1 MLAANIY
8 KYYLY
13 LAARDSATWMQA
25 AIYVVYLQ
33 QHRGLTLTQI
43 ALIDTFWWLTSSLSE
58 IPTGVVADRFSRK
71 LSLAV
76 GAFLA
81 GCGALLYG
89 LAPTF
94 TLFLVANGLAAVAL
108 TFGSGADEAL
118 LYESLQCLGR
128 AEEYPKITGRARA
141 LARGM
146 VAVGSISGGLLAA
159 SNFLYPFLCAALL
172 YFVAFSLALLLREPT
187 HSAAT
192 AQQRQGYGVIVRTAL
207 QVIRQQPTLRF
218 TLLYLALVPVAAAVT
233 NLLFLQTQALAL
245 GVPVALIGVIVMGA
259 NGANLVGSLLAHHVA
274 GVLGERRM
282 VYGGPFVLLICLVLM
297 GVSQTHV
304 TLLLMIFLGLVSAAL
319 HPLLYSRLQCEVSD
333 QIRATIL
340 SMQSLLFLLCL
351 AVIEPL
357 LGATADQA
365 GLSSAYYLLA
375 GLLGVVCIL
384 LYGQRSLFASP
395 AKSR

>member
-33 QHRGLTLTQI
+33 QYRGLTLTQI

-146 VAVGSISGGLLAA
+146 VAVASTLAIAALFTPLRRRVQVGIDRRFYRRKYDAEQVLAEFSETVRSETNLEQLTAQLLAVVNETLQPVQA
-159 SNFLYPFLCAALL
+159 SLW
-172 YFVAFSLALLLREPT
+172 LRAP
-187 HSAAT
+187 
-192 AQQRQGYGVIVRTAL
+192 Q
-207 QVIRQQPTLRF
+207 
-218 TLLYLALVPVAAAVT
+218 
-233 NLLFLQTQALAL
+233 N
-245 GVPVALIGVIVMGA
+245 
-259 NGANLVGSLLAHHVA
+259 
-274 GVLGERRM
+274 
-282 VYGGPFVLLICLVLM
+282 
-297 GVSQTHV
+297 
-304 TLLLMIFLGLVSAAL
+304 
-319 HPLLYSRLQCEVSD
+319 EV
-333 QIRATIL
+333 
-340 SMQSLLFLLCL
+340 
-351 AVIEPL
+351 
-357 LGATADQA
+357 
-365 GLSSAYYLLA
+365 
-375 GLLGVVCIL
+375 
-384 LYGQRSLFASP
+384 
-395 AKSR
+395 KK